1 MKNPPLVL
9 ERLGFTEGD
18 GLCYSIED
26 ATNNYERLYMSD
38 ALKLGAKAVYFRRF
52 YKKNTPTSDDSDLV
66 AYSKPAVYIFNKK
79 EGFFDSEEHKK
90 LHAALWSAGQAEVY
104 IILTDMRIDILNA
117 RQPAKRIK
125 DKKDVTLDDDVL
137 KLASDVIEKFDGERF
152 SAHLFGNGT
161 FWEQSEQK
169 DKLNESSS
177 PYIFLLDYLMKARQ
191 KISNEKLEM
200 EASTIDKLLVVSILV
215 KFLEE
220 KKDSKSGIHTLSEIY
235 EKIGVKSFED
245 VLRKKL
251 CIDVLDKLANKF
263 NGQIF
268 NKFDKKEKKQIKA
281 ANLTPIAEF
290 LSAEINL
297 ENRQLFLWK
306 QYSFEHLP
314 TEIISAIYENFIQVD
329 ALRTGEVKKDVVYT
343 PIHLVN
349 LLIDESMPLDK
360 PDLFANESF
369 KVLDPACGSG
379 VFLVAA
385 YKRMLQWYAIN
396 QYNQTGEISYPDK
409 KTSQKILEKNIFGVD
424 IEETA
429 AFVSIFSLTT
439 AFLDKLNPKEIWKNL
454 KFKNLSKENIE
465 GGNFADWAHK
475 NILKKQKFDLVIGNP
490 PFNDSKKG
498 TITNKDLLDLFGA
511 KVPRNKLALKFL
523 ESALHFGKKVSMI
536 IPSNVILYNKSKPS
550 QAYRNKIFT
559 NYTVNK
565 IFDFT
570 HLRESLFTK
579 KNPKGLGL
587 NKKTGR
593 TPVVALN
600 IDNQLSEQQSIQHI
614 VVKREYFSEKKI
626 RFEINYYDYHK
637 VPRRWAV
644 DEDKQFVWKT
654 NLLGGG
660 QLFHLIYRLS
670 LLKTFEQFFYE
681 LKLTNPNWQYSSGY
695 KIGGDSRDRKN
706 CKFIHGKPTVNGKKR
721 FDKNKNEFDI
731 IIENETKFE
740 APRNEELYKPPL
752 LVIAKVLGEKIPMQL
767 FDSYQTFN
775 ESLIGIH
782 APDEEYDKLFEI
794 FNRFYIENLTSS
806 LYQVYMLST
815 SPKLLINK
823 QTTFIKKDFD
833 NLPYPENRDYLS
845 PSISE
850 SIIINDVLKYY
861 RNLGDSINLGRK
873 GYPLH
878 QAPKPE
884 DLKAFGETYCNSLN
898 EIYAE
903 DNNSWQIGEVI
914 HTDTFISYQ
923 FGFGE
928 NGGLKYKYDKKD
940 KVLDFKLLLEN
951 YESNR
956 GAMYKRIIRYY
967 DHVNGYDCV
976 YLIKPNSLRYWL
988 KSIALRDAGDTFM
1001 DLKKEGF

>member
-1 MKNPPLVL
+1 MKNPQPVL

-26 ATNNYERLYMSD
+26 ATNNYERLYMSE
-38 ALKLGAKAVYFRRF
+38 ALKLGANAVYFRRF
-52 YKKNTPTSDDSDLV
+52 YKKNTPTSDDSDSV
-66 AYSKPAVYIFNKK
+66 AYSQPAVYIFNKK

-104 IILTDMRIDILNA
+104 IILTDTRIDILNA
-117 RQPAKRIK
+117 RQPAKRMK
-125 DKKDVTLDDDVL
+125 DKRDVTLNDDVL
-137 KLASDVIEKFDGERF
+137 KLAGDVIEKFNTKKF

-220 KKDSKSGIHTLSEIY
+220 KKDPKSGIHTLSEIY
-235 EKIGVKSFED
+235 KKIGVNSFED
-245 VLRKKL
+245 VLNNKL
-251 CIDVLDKLANKF
+251 CIDVLDKLTNKF

-268 NKFDKKEKKQIKA
+268 DKFDSKEKKQIKA

-297 ENRQLFLWK
+297 ESRQLFLWK

-314 TEIISAIYENFIQVD
+314 TEVISAIYENFIQAD

-349 LLIDESMPLDK
+349 LLIDESMPLGEPK
-360 PDLFANESF
+360 LFADESF

-409 KTSQKILEKNIFGVD
+409 KTSQKILEENIFGVD

-454 KFKNLSKENIE
+454 KFKNLSKENIK

-475 NILKKQKFDLVIGNP
+475 NISEKQKFDLVIGNP

-498 TITNKDLLDLFGA
+498 TITNKDLLDLFGT
-511 KVPRNKLALKFL
+511 KVPGNKLALKFL

-536 IPSNVILYNKSKPS
+536 IPSNVILYNKSSTS
-550 QAYRNKIFT
+550 QKYRNKIFT
-559 NYTVNK
+559 NYTVEK

-570 HLRESLFTK
+570 HLRRMLFRGAAEV
-579 KNPKGLGL
+579 PII
-587 NKKTGR
+587 
-593 TPVVALN
+593 ALS
-600 IDNQLSEQQSIQHI
+600 IDNQPSEQQSIQHVI
-614 VVKREYFSEKKI
+614 VKREYFSEKQV
-626 RFEINYYDYHK
+626 RFEIDYYDYHK
-637 VPRRWAV
+637 VPWRWAV
-644 DEDKQFVWKT
+644 DETKQFVWKT

-670 LLKTFEQFFYE
+670 LLRTLSEY
-681 LKLTNPNWQYSSGY
+681 LS
-695 KIGGDSRDRKN
+695 
-706 CKFIHGKPTVNGKKR
+706 
-721 FDKNKNEFDI
+721 DKNKTDDWKYNIGYITKRQNRKEIECDFITNKETIKPKSFKADGSFDRI
-731 IIENETKFE
+731 TEMSDTFVETRQKQLYEPPHVIFRLVLE
-740 APRNEELYKPPL
+740 ESSIPMAFVDDYLCFNSSFVGISAPQKDREELYNIYNL
-752 LVIAKVLGEKIPMQL
+752 LAKNK
-767 FDSYQTFN
+767 
-775 ESLIGIH
+775 
-782 APDEEYDKLFEI
+782 K
-794 FNRFYIENLTSS
+794 TSS
-806 LYQVYMLST
+806 LYQTYILSR
-815 SPKLLINK
+815 SPKAMVYHE
-823 QTTFIKKDFD
+823 T
-833 NLPYPENRDYLS
+833 
-845 PSISE
+845 
-850 SIIINDVLKYY
+850 SIIKEDINALPFPNDQKYLTPSKSENILIEDVLKYY
-861 RNLGDSINLGRK
+861 RHSGKSISKNSTGII
-873 GYPLH
+873 LH
-878 QAPKPE
+878 QPPTQS
-884 DLKAFGETYCNSLN
+884 DLKDFGKTYCDSLN

-903 DNNSWQIGEVI
+903 DNNSWQVGEVI

-928 NGGLKYKYDKKD
+928 NGGLKENYSKD
-940 KVLDFKLLLEN
+940 TEIDFTALLEN
-951 YESNR
+951 EESNT
-956 GAMYKRIIRYY
+956 GIMYKRIIRYY

-988 KSIALRDAGDTFM
+988 KSIALRDADDTFM
-1001 DLKKEGF
+1001 DLKKGGF